1 MNNLKKIFGRGF
13 MNKFKSL
20 NEVMEFIKDGQTIM
34 FGGFLAV
41 GTPEMIIDG
50 IIKKGVKD
58 LTIICNDSGFT
69 DKGVGKLVVT
79 KQVKKVIAS
88 HIGTNSETGRL
99 MNTGEMEVE
108 LVPQGT
114 LIERIRA
121 AGAGLGGVLTTT
133 GLGTVVANGK
143 DVVIVDGREYLL
155 EKPLKAD
162 VAILA
167 GSIVDKKG
175 NIWYNKST
183 RNFNPIIATAAD
195 VVIVEAEKI
204 VEIGEIEPENIMTPH
219 IFVDYIFGRG
229 NDVR

>member
-1 MNNLKKIFGRGF
+1 

-20 NEVMEFIKDGQTIM
+20 NEVLKFIKDGQTIM

-41 GTPEMIIDG
+41 GTPEMIIDE
-50 IIKKGVKD
+50 IVKKGVKD
-58 LTIICNDSGFT
+58 LTIICNDSGFP
-69 DKGVGKLVVT
+69 DRGVGKLVVN
-79 KQVKKVIAS
+79 KQVKKIIAS
-88 HIGTNSETGRL
+88 HIGTNPETGRQ

-133 GLGTVVANGK
+133 GLGTIIANGK
-143 DVVIVDGREYLL
+143 DVVIVDGKEYLL

-183 RNFNPIIATAAD
+183 RNFNPIIATAAEL
-195 VVIVEAEKI
+195 VIVEAEKI
-204 VEIGEIEPENIMTPH
+204 VDIGEIEAENIMTPH
-219 IFVDYIFGRG
+219 IFVDYIVGRG
-229 NDVR
+229 

>member
-1 MNNLKKIFGRGF
+1 MDKI
-13 MNKFKSL
+13 KSID
-20 NEVMEFIKDGQTIM
+20 EVMEFIKDGQTIM

-41 GTPEMIIDG
+41 GTPEMVIEG

-58 LTIICNDSGFT
+58 ITIICNDSGFP
-69 DKGVGKLVVT
+69 DRGVGKLVVN

-88 HIGTNSETGRL
+88 HIGTNPETGRQL
-99 MNTGEMEVE
+99 NTGEMEVE

-133 GLGTVVANGK
+133 GLGTIVADGK
-143 DVVIVDGREYLL
+143 DVVMVDGKEYLL
-155 EKPLKAD
+155 EKALKAD

-167 GSIVDKKG
+167 GSKVDRKG

-195 VVIVEAEKI
+195 IVIVEAERI
-204 VEIGEIEPENIMTPH
+204 VEVGEIEPENIMTPH
-219 IFVDYIFGRG
+219 IFIDYIVGR
-229 NDVR
+229 V